1 MTFTDLRG
9 FQNLPGLG
17 TKSRTADKMDEMISL
32 IFAISMKSK
41 KSLKSVGQRKFR
53 TADKMDEMICQW
65 KTRDVF

>member
-32 IFAISMKSK
+32 IFAFIRQKAEPLIRWMK
-41 KSLKSVGQRKFR
+41 
-53 TADKMDEMICQW
+53 
-65 KTRDVF
+65 